1 MIYTVRAALVGQGI
15 SQIVLTFNCLI
26 TTHFSKHVWS
36 ECYAA
41 TLFGIQ
47 FLIECRSVDFVHY
60 KIKSRMKSA
69 HIDANEKQLSESLL
83 ERCTKNGF
91 EKNFSPLFR
100 QVSSSGNKS
109 TE

>member
-1 MIYTVRAALVGQGI
+1 
-15 SQIVLTFNCLI
+15 
-26 TTHFSKHVWS
+26 
-36 ECYAA
+36 
-41 TLFGIQ
+41 
-47 FLIECRSVDFVHY
+47 
-60 KIKSRMKSA
+60 MKSA